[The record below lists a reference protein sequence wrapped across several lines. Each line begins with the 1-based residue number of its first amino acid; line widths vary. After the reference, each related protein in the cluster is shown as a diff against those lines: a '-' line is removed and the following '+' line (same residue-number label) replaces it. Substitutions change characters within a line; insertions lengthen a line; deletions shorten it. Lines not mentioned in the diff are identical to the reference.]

1 MTYLL
6 NTNACIS
13 HMNVR
18 NSPVAARLRAHQP
31 GDIVICSVFRA
42 ELIYKDTKYARNF
55 TTVQKI

>member
-18 NSPVAARLRAHQP
+18 SSPVAARLRAHQP
-31 GDIVICSVFRA
+31 GDIVICSVVRA
-42 ELIYKDTKYARNF
+42 ELIYKDTK
-55 TTVQKI
+55 